1 MSKTTTSVERGI
13 LEAIQTRLQPVKH
26 SAFLLLR
33 VGFFLLMRSSGLLV
47 CNASTFISFKEKK
60 SILYD
65 KAASQPEK

>member
-33 VGFFLLMRSSGLLV
+33 VGFFLLMRSSGLL
-47 CNASTFISFKEKK
+47 ASTFISFKEKK